1 MEVFTSQSIAEKSG
15 LTEGGLLLYALLAGG
30 DYSPGIA
37 GCGPII
43 ALGLARCFGDGLLS
57 AIESVDMGSHE
68 VDGIFTNL
76 REQICTELETNSRG
90 FLGFCHPAVAK
101 RFPEVFPDRD
111 VLKLYYSPAISPSS
125 RGLVN
130 PAGTSGSWPFQEPSI
145 TGIAR
150 FGQENFGWKGEAKL
164 KEGMGKMWEG
174 ILSQMLY
181 SVRYNSTLYH
191 NTQLILI

>member
-15 LTEGGLLLYALLAGG
+15 LMEGGLLLYALLAGG
-30 DYSPGIA
+30 DYSPGIT

-43 ALGLARCFGDGLLS
+43 ALGLAHCFGDGLLS

-68 VDGIFTNL
+68 VDGIFTKL

-101 RFPEVFPDRD
+101 RFPEVFPNRD
-111 VLKLYYSPAISPSS
+111 ILKLYYSPAISPSS
-125 RGLVN
+125 CGLVN
-130 PAGTSGSWPFQEPSI
+130 PVGTSGSWPFQELSI